1 MKTRKG
7 MTIAAIALTLAVVG
21 CASASSTGTPSA
33 SQAAVQ
39 TAAAT
44 GAATPAP
51 AKVTSINYWY
61 WQDDTTDPTI
71 KNLAGQFEQ
80 LTGIHVNIQDS
91 IAQPN
96 FYQSLVNAVAAGN
109 APDATHLNTNMF
121 GQLIQAKVLEP
132 LGPQI
137 DAWSGK
143 ADVIPSMWKFVTGPD
158 GKTIYAMPN
167 KFLMFYM
174 YYRIDLFQA
183 AGVSVPK
190 TQEEFVAAAKAL
202 TIPSKNQYGFDIR
215 GGANGQDQWAAFL
228 VAGGAQYLDSSG
240 GVAFNSA
247 ATKTSNNLYI
257 STFPYAPPGAINDG
271 YAQITSNFEAGHA
284 AMIIN
289 HLGLAKT
296 FEKWNGANTG
306 VALIPSAS
314 GDPTKTTY
322 MGTMNANAV
331 LAASDKKEAAFAWI
345 SFLAQT
351 QAQLAITLSTN
362 GYLPVVQSVASD
374 KQFATN
380 KYMQVSIQAAAGNV
394 TSWPAVP
401 GTTVATQK
409 TWQPLFQGAL
419 LAKNPNDAVVEG
431 VATTLGQK

>member
-1 MKTRKG
+1 MHTRKS
-7 MTIAAIALTLAVVG
+7 IALTAVALALAVVG
-21 CASASSTGTPSA
+21 CSSTATTPSPIA
-33 SQAAVQ
+33 SQAATQAATQ
-39 TAAAT
+39 TAAQ
-44 GAATPAP
+44 TPSGT
-51 AKVTSINYWY
+51 KVTSINYWY

-71 KNLAGQFEQ
+71 KNLAAQFEQ

-91 IAQPN
+91 ISQPN
-96 FYQSLVNAVAAGN
+96 FYQSLVNAIAAGN

-121 GQLIQAKVLEP
+121 GQLIKANVLEP
-132 LGPQI
+132 LNTQI

-143 ADVIPSMWKFVTGPD
+143 SDVIPSMWSFVTGPD

-174 YYRIDLFQA
+174 YYRTDLFKA
-183 AGVSVPK
+183 AGIAVPT
-190 TQEEFVAAAKAL
+190 TQTEFVAAAKAL

-228 VAGGAQYLDSSG
+228 VAGGAQFLDSSG
-240 GVAFNSA
+240 KVAFSSA
-247 ATKTSNNLYI
+247 AAKTSNDLYI
-257 STFPYAPPGAINDG
+257 STYPYAPPGAINDG

-296 FEKWNGANTG
+296 LDKWNSADTG
-306 VALIPSAS
+306 VALIPSAT

-331 LAASDKKEAAFAWI
+331 LAASDKKAAAFAWV
-345 SFLAQT
+345 SFLAET

-362 GYLPVVQSVASD
+362 GYLPVVQSVASNP
-374 KQFATN
+374 QFKTN
-380 KYMQVSIQAAAGNV
+380 KYMQISIQAAAGSV
-394 TSWPAVP
+394 MAWPAVA

-419 LAKNPNDAVVEG
+419 LGKNSNDAVVDG
-431 VATTLGQK
+431 VATTLAQP

>member
-1 MKTRKG
+1 MQTRKG
-7 MTIAAIALTLAVVG
+7 LAIAAIALTIAVVG
-21 CASASSTGTPSA
+21 CSSASSTAAPATQAPGQRAVATAAQTPSG
-33 SQAAVQ
+33 
-39 TAAAT
+39 T
-44 GAATPAP
+44 
-51 AKVTSINYWY
+51 KVTSINYWY
-61 WQDDTTDPTI
+61 WEDDTTDQTV
-71 KNLAGQFEQ
+71 KNLAAQFEQ
-80 LTGIHVNIQDS
+80 LTGIHINIQNS
-91 IAQPN
+91 IAQPR
-96 FYQSLVNAVAAGN
+96 FYQSLTDAIAAGN
-109 APDATHLNTNMF
+109 APDATQLDSNMF
-121 GQLIQAKVLEP
+121 GQLIQAKMLEP

-143 ADVIPSMWKFVTGPD
+143 SDVIPSMWKFVAGPD

-174 YYRIDLFQA
+174 YYRISLFQA
-183 AGVSVPK
+183 AGISVPK

-296 FEKWNGANTG
+296 LDKWNSANTG

-331 LAASDKKEAAFAWI
+331 LAASNKKEAAFAWI

-380 KYMQVSIQAAAGNV
+380 KYMQISIQAAAGDV
-394 TSWPAVP
+394 TAWPAVP

-419 LAKNPNDAVVEG
+419 LAKNSNDAVVEG